1 MKKFKLLLCL
11 LLSVVCLNVYAATAS
26 VSISGTN
33 KINVGETANIYIKLN
48 ASDLIEGVNVK
59 YSVSGNLE
67 VVSASVNSSLDKMGQ
82 NGTEYILYAQ
92 NPIASGSTILTIKV
106 KGTGEGTGTVSVD
119 KMQATVSDSTVT
131 ASSKSYTVNV
141 ATPTTT
147 TTTTTKAATTS
158 KATTTRKKTT
168 TSAKKTSSTTKTIST
183 TKTTSTTSKSSSTT
197 KKVDE
202 SITSTTLANSTSK
215 CERNIVSFVLNVILG
230 VLVLCETLYIVF
242 TEVDKRKTKKRK

>member
-1 MKKFKLLLCL
+1 MRKFKLLLCL

-141 ATPTTT
+141 VAATTTTKKATTTSKKTTTKKTTTTSKKTSTTT
-147 TTTTTKAATTS
+147 TTTTSSTTTTS
-158 KATTTRKKTT
+158 K
-168 TSAKKTSSTTKTIST
+168 
-183 TKTTSTTSKSSSTT
+183 
-197 KKVDE
+197 KVD
-202 SITSTTLANSTSK
+202 SITTTLANPTCK

-242 TEVDKRKTKKRK
+242 TEVDKRKIKNRK

>member
-1 MKKFKLLLCL
+1 M
-11 LLSVVCLNVYAATAS
+11 
-26 VSISGTN
+26 SISGTN

-141 ATPTTT
+141 ATPTPTT
-147 TTTTTKAATTS
+147 TMTTKAATTS
-158 KATTTRKKTT
+158 KATTTRKKAT
-168 TSAKKTSSTTKTIST
+168 TSTKKTSSTTKT
-183 TKTTSTTSKSSSTT
+183 TSTTTKSSSTT
-197 KKVDE
+197 TTSKV
-202 SITSTTLANSTSK
+202 SSTIANSTCK

-242 TEVDKRKTKKRK
+242 TEVDKRKIKNRK

>member
-11 LLSVVCLNVYAATAS
+11 LVSVVTFNVYAATAS

-59 YSVSGNLE
+59 YSVSGNL
-67 VVSASVNSSLDKMGQ
+67 VVESASVNSSLDKMAQ
-82 NGTEYILYAQ
+82 NGTEYILYAHD
-92 NPIASGSTILTIKV
+92 PIASGSTILTIKV

-168 TSAKKTSSTTKTIST
+168 TSTK
-183 TKTTSTTSKSSSTT
+183 KTTSTTSTTKTTGTTTKSSSTT
-197 KKVDE
+197 T
-202 SITSTTLANSTSK
+202 TSNVSSTIANSTCK

-242 TEVDKRKTKKRK
+242 TEVDKRKTKNRK

>member
-67 VVSASVNSSLDKMGQ
+67 VVSASVNSSLSKMGQ
-82 NGTEYILYAQ
+82 NGTEYILYAPE
-92 NPIASGSTILTIKV
+92 PIASGSTILTIKV
-106 KGTGEGTGTVSVD
+106 KGTVEGTGTVSVD

-147 TTTTTKAATTS
+147 TTTTKAATTS

-168 TSAKKTSSTTKTIST
+168 TSTKKTSTT
-183 TKTTSTTSKSSSTT
+183 TKTTSTTKTTGTTTESGSTTTTSKVSST
-197 KKVDE
+197 
-202 SITSTTLANSTSK
+202 IANSTCK
-215 CERNIVSFVLNVILG
+215 CERNIVSFVLNIILG

-242 TEVDKRKTKKRK
+242 TEIDKRKTKSRK

>member
-1 MKKFKLLLCL
+1 MKKFKFLLCL

-59 YSVSGNLE
+59 YSVSGNL
-67 VVSASVNSSLDKMGQ
+67 VVESASVNSSLDKMAQ
-82 NGTEYILYAQ
+82 NGTEYILYAHD
-92 NPIASGSTILTIKV
+92 PIASGSTILTIKV

-147 TTTTTKAATTS
+147 TTTTKAVTTS
-158 KATTTRKKTT
+158 KAPTTKKKTT
-168 TSAKKTSSTTKTIST
+168 TSTKKTSTT
-183 TKTTSTTSKSSSTT
+183 TKTTSTTTKSSSTT
-197 KKVDE
+197 TTSKV
-202 SITSTTLANSTSK
+202 SSTIANSTCK

-242 TEVDKRKTKKRK
+242 TEVDKRKTKNRK

>member
-1 MKKFKLLLCL
+1 MKKFKFLLCL

-92 NPIASGSTILTIKV
+92 DPIASGSTILTIKV
-106 KGTGEGTGTVSVD
+106 KGTSEGTGTVSVD

-147 TTTTTKAATTS
+147 TTTTKAVTTS
-158 KATTTRKKTT
+158 KAPTTKKKTT
-168 TSAKKTSSTTKTIST
+168 TSTKKTSTT
-183 TKTTSTTSKSSSTT
+183 TKTTSTTTKSSSTT
-197 KKVDE
+197 TTSKV
-202 SITSTTLANSTSK
+202 SSTIANSTCK

-242 TEVDKRKTKKRK
+242 TEVDKRKTKNRK

>member
-1 MKKFKLLLCL
+1 MKKFKFLLCL

-147 TTTTTKAATTS
+147 TTTTKAATTS

-168 TSAKKTSSTTKTIST
+168 TSTKKTTST
-183 TKTTSTTSKSSSTT
+183 TKTTGTTTKSSSTT
-197 KKVDE
+197 TTSKV
-202 SITSTTLANSTSK
+202 SSTIANSTCK
-215 CERNIVSFVLNVILG
+215 CERNIVSFVLNIILG

-242 TEVDKRKTKKRK
+242 TEVDKRKIKNRK